1 MKGTWTVHT
10 GVRLAVGL
18 VHGREEALSQT
29 EPEQVG
35 KMARVQRGTLER
47 KLVNG
52 CAGCYLDRR
61 THGTS
66 ESMDQHVETRAVDRP
81 WTHEAWNHNGQCAGE
96 RLHRP
101 AVGSYAAEPE
111 PSNTYCRIKGLRDAR
126 EGNRSWAA
134 CVTSPTDN
142 TRGGSGLIVAL
153 FPHPWEAWQRRSSA
167 PGCFCLPSPVGTP
180 AQSPSH

>member
-10 GVRLAVGL
+10 RVRLAVGL

-52 CAGCYLDRR
+52 CVGSYLVRR

-81 WTHEAWNHNGQCAGE
+81 WTHEAWNRNGQCAGG
-96 RLHRP
+96 RCHRP
-101 AVGSYAAEPE
+101 AVGSYAAEPT
-111 PSNTYCRIKGLRDAR
+111 PSNTYCGIKGLRDAR
-126 EGNRSWAA
+126 EGNRSWVP
-134 CVTSPTDN
+134 CVSNPTDN
-142 TRGGSGLIVAL
+142 
-153 FPHPWEAWQRRSSA
+153 P
-167 PGCFCLPSPVGTP
+167 
-180 AQSPSH
+180 